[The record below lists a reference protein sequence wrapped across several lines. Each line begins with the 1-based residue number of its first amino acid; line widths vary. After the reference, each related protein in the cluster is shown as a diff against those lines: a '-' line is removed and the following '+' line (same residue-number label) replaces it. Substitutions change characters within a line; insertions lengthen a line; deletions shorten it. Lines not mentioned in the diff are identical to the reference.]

1 MNKKIDFARI
11 GRSPIFIIVTFFLL
25 INLFFIITAFDSFF
39 QLDNY
44 FYMLKQTAM
53 IIIVASAA
61 TLLMMTGN
69 FDLSTGSV
77 VAFTGCVYALLIK
90 NGMTLLPAG
99 VAAVIVGIVIG
110 ITNGTMVTR
119 FNFPPFI
126 ATLCMMYISRGIAL
140 ILANGATIRD
150 NMPKEIGYLASRDFL
165 GLPIFVVFIMIAL
178 AVFIFIQKKTLLGK
192 YALAI
197 GGNKNAAF
205 FSGINTGMIVL
216 SLYVL
221 IGGLA
226 GFAGVMSASRLS
238 AGDPRGM
245 VGFEFDVILAIIL
258 GGTSLS
264 GGKGSVIGTFFG
276 ALVVASLGNG
286 LDMLNVLTFWQSI
299 LKGIIFVLAIVLN
312 EKILR
317 NIGKATAAGAK
328 ALSAPRL
335 SSGLPPGT

>member
-1 MNKKIDFARI
+1 MNRKIDFSKIFRN
-11 GRSPIFIIVTFFLL
+11 PIFIIVTFFLL
-25 INLFFIITAFDSFF
+25 INIFFIITAYDSFF
-39 QLDNY
+39 QIDNY
-44 FYMLKQTAM
+44 FYVLKQTAM

-61 TLLMMTGN
+61 TILMMTGN

-77 VAFTGCVYALLIK
+77 AAFTGCVYALMIK

-99 VAAVIVGIVIG
+99 IIAVVVGIVIG
-110 ITNGTMVTR
+110 MINGTMVTK

-150 NMPKEIGYLASRDFL
+150 NMPPEIGYLASRYFL
-165 GLPIFVVFIMIAL
+165 GLPIFVVFIIIAL
-178 AVFIFIQKKTLLGK
+178 IIFVFIKKKTLLGK

-205 FSGINTGMIVL
+205 FSGINTGAIIFAI
-216 SLYVL
+216 YVI

-276 ALVVASLGNG
+276 ALVVACLGNG
-286 LDMLNVLTFWQSI
+286 LDMLNILTFWQSI

-312 EKILR
+312 EKIIM
-317 NIGKATAAGAK
+317 NVGKKTVVAAK
-328 ALSAPRL
+328 A
-335 SSGLPPGT
+335 

>member
-1 MNKKIDFARI
+1 
-11 GRSPIFIIVTFFLL
+11 
-25 INLFFIITAFDSFF
+25 
-39 QLDNY
+39 
-44 FYMLKQTAM
+44 M

-61 TLLMMTGN
+61 TILMMTGN

-77 VAFTGCVYALLIK
+77 AAFTGCVYALMIK

-99 VAAVIVGIVIG
+99 ITAVVVGIIIG
-110 ITNGTMVTR
+110 MINGTMVTK

-150 NMPKEIGYLASRDFL
+150 NMPPEIGYLASRYFL
-165 GLPIFVVFIMIAL
+165 GLPIFVVFIIFAL
-178 AVFIFIQKKTLLGK
+178 IIFVFIAKKTLLGK

-205 FSGINTGMIVL
+205 FSGINTGAIIF
-216 SLYVL
+216 SIYVI

-264 GGKGSVIGTFFG
+264 GGKGSIIGTFFG
-276 ALVVASLGNG
+276 ALVVACLGNG

-312 EKILR
+312 EKIIK
-317 NIGKATAAGAK
+317 NIGKKTVATAK
-328 ALSAPRL
+328 A
-335 SSGLPPGT
+335 

>member
-1 MNKKIDFARI
+1 MNRKIDFSKIVRN
-11 GRSPIFIIVTFFLL
+11 PISIIVAFFLL
-25 INLFFIITAFDSFF
+25 INLFFIITAYDSFF
-39 QLDNY
+39 QIDNY
-44 FYMLKQTAM
+44 FYILKQTAM

-61 TLLMMTGN
+61 TILMMTGN

-77 VAFTGCVYALLIK
+77 AAFTGCVYALMIK
-90 NGMTLLPAG
+90 SGMTLLPAG
-99 VAAVIVGIVIG
+99 IIAVVVGIVIG
-110 ITNGTMVTR
+110 LINGTMVTK

-150 NMPKEIGYLASRDFL
+150 NMPPEIGYLASRDFL
-165 GLPIFVVFIMIAL
+165 GLPIFVVFIIIAL
-178 AVFIFIQKKTLLGK
+178 IIFVFIEKKTLLGK

-205 FSGINTGMIVL
+205 FSGINTGAIIFSIFVIV
-216 SLYVL
+216 
-221 IGGLA
+221 GGLA

-245 VGFEFDVILAIIL
+245 VGFEFDVLLAIIL

-264 GGKGSVIGTFFG
+264 GGKGSVIGTLFG
-276 ALVVASLGNG
+276 ALVVACLGNG
-286 LDMLNVLTFWQSI
+286 LDMLNILTFWQSI

-312 EKILR
+312 EKILK
-317 NIGKATAAGAK
+317 NIGKKTVVTAK
-328 ALSAPRL
+328 A
-335 SSGLPPGT
+335 

>member
-1 MNKKIDFARI
+1 MNGKLDFSKIFRN
-11 GRSPIFIIVTFFLL
+11 PIFIIITFFLL
-25 INLFFIITAFDSFF
+25 INIFFIITAYDSFF
-39 QLDNY
+39 QIDNY
-44 FYMLKQTAM
+44 FYVLKQTAM

-61 TLLMMTGN
+61 TILMMTGN

-77 VAFTGCVYALLIK
+77 VSFAGCVYALMIK
-90 NGMTLLPAG
+90 NGMALIPAG
-99 VAAVIVGIVIG
+99 IVAVVVGIVIG
-110 ITNGTMVTR
+110 IINGTMVTKL
-119 FNFPPFI
+119 NFPPFI

-150 NMPKEIGYLASRDFL
+150 NMPPEIGNLASKSFL
-165 GLPIFVVFIMIAL
+165 GLPIFVVFIIIAL
-178 AVFIFIQKKTLLGK
+178 IIFVFVEKKTLLGK

-205 FSGINTGMIVL
+205 FSGINTGAIIFAI
-216 SLYVL
+216 YVI

-276 ALVVASLGNG
+276 ALVVACLGNG
-286 LDMLNVLTFWQSI
+286 LDMLNILTFWQSI
-299 LKGIIFVLAIVLN
+299 LKGIIFVLAIVSN
-312 EKILR
+312 EKIIK
-317 NIGKATAAGAK
+317 NIGKKTVVTAK
-328 ALSAPRL
+328 A
-335 SSGLPPGT
+335 

>member
-1 MNKKIDFARI
+1 MNRKISFSKI
-11 GRSPIFIIVTFFLL
+11 FGNPIAIIVTIFIL
-25 INLFFIITAFDSFF
+25 INIFFIVTAYDSFF
-39 QLDNY
+39 QIDNY
-44 FYMLKQTAM
+44 FNVLKQTAM

-61 TLLMMTGN
+61 TILMMTGN

-77 VAFTGCVYALLIK
+77 AAFAGCVYALLIK
-90 NGMTLLPAG
+90 NGMELIPAG
-99 VAAVIVGIVIG
+99 ISAVVVGIAIG
-110 ITNGTMVTR
+110 IINGTMVTKLG
-119 FNFPPFI
+119 FPPFI

-150 NMPKEIGYLASRDFL
+150 NMPPEIGNLASRDIF
-165 GLPIFVVFIMIAL
+165 GLPIFIIFIIIAL
-178 AVFIFIQKKTLLGK
+178 IIFVFIQKRTLLGK

-205 FSGINTGMIVL
+205 FSGINTAAIVFGI
-216 SLYVL
+216 YV
-221 IGGLA
+221 IVGGLS

-245 VGFEFDVILAIIL
+245 VGFEFDVLLAIIL

-286 LDMLNVLTFWQSI
+286 LDMLNILTFWQSI
-299 LKGIIFVLAIVLN
+299 LKGLIFVLAIVLN

-317 NIGKATAAGAK
+317 NVGKKTLVAAK
-328 ALSAPRL
+328 A
-335 SSGLPPGT
+335 

>member
-1 MNKKIDFARI
+1 MSRRREFSRI
-11 GRSPIFIIVTFFLL
+11 YRSPIFIIVLFFIL

-44 FYMLKQTAM
+44 FYVLKQTAM

-61 TLLMMTGN
+61 TILMMTGN

-77 VAFTGCVYALLIK
+77 VAFAGCVYALLIK
-90 NGMTLLPAG
+90 NGMGLFPA
-99 VAAVIVGIVIG
+99 ALSAVVVGIGIG
-110 ITNGTMVTR
+110 IINGTMVTR

-150 NMPKEIGYLASRDFL
+150 NMPPEIGYLASRDFL
-165 GLPIFVVFIMIAL
+165 GLPIFVLFIIIAL
-178 AVFIFIQKKTLLGK
+178 VVFVFIQKKTLLGK

-205 FSGINTGMIVL
+205 LSGINTAAIVFAI
-216 SLYVL
+216 YVI

-245 VGFEFDVILAIIL
+245 IGFEFDVILAIIL

-264 GGKGSVIGTFFG
+264 GGRGSVIGTFFG
-276 ALVVASLGNG
+276 ALVVACLGNG
-286 LDMLNVLTFWQSI
+286 LDMLNVLSFWQSI

-312 EKILR
+312 ERILKNVSR
-317 NIGKATAAGAK
+317 KTFVKARA
-328 ALSAPRL
+328 
-335 SSGLPPGT
+335 

>member
-1 MNKKIDFARI
+1 MNRKISLSKII
-11 GRSPIFIIVTFFLL
+11 GNPIAIIITIFILINIFFIVT
-25 INLFFIITAFDSFF
+25 AYESFF
-39 QLDNY
+39 QIDNY
-44 FYMLKQTAM
+44 FNVLKQTAM

-61 TLLMMTGN
+61 TILMMTGN

-77 VAFTGCVYALLIK
+77 AAFAGCVYALLIK
-90 NGMTLLPAG
+90 NGMELIPAG
-99 VAAVIVGIVIG
+99 ISAVVVGIAIG
-110 ITNGTMVTR
+110 IINGKMVTKL
-119 FNFPPFI
+119 NFPPFI

-150 NMPKEIGYLASRDFL
+150 NMPPEIGNLASRDIF
-165 GLPIFVVFIMIAL
+165 GLPIFIIFIIIAL
-178 AVFIFIQKKTLLGK
+178 IIFVFIQKRTLLGK

-205 FSGINTGMIVL
+205 FSGINTAAIVFGI
-216 SLYVL
+216 YV
-221 IGGLA
+221 IVGGLS

-245 VGFEFDVILAIIL
+245 VGFEFDVLLAIIL

-286 LDMLNVLTFWQSI
+286 LDMLNILTFWQSI
-299 LKGIIFVLAIVLN
+299 LKGLIFVLAIVLN

-317 NIGKATAAGAK
+317 NVGKKTLVTANA
-328 ALSAPRL
+328 
-335 SSGLPPGT
+335 

>member
-1 MNKKIDFARI
+1 MKGRVELSRI
-11 GRSPIFIIVTFFLL
+11 YRNPIFIIVLFFVLL
-25 INLFFIITAFDSFF
+25 NIFFIITAYDSFF
-39 QLDNY
+39 QIDNY
-44 FYMLKQTAM
+44 FYVLKQTAM

-61 TLLMMTGN
+61 TILMMTGN

-77 VAFTGCVYALLIK
+77 VAFAGCVYALLIK
-90 NGMTLLPAG
+90 NGMQLVPAG
-99 VAAVIVGIVIG
+99 ISAVVVGIGIG
-110 ITNGTMVTR
+110 IINGVMVTR

-126 ATLCMMYISRGIAL
+126 ATLCMMYIARGIAL

-150 NMPKEIGYLASRDFL
+150 NMPPEIGYLASRDFL
-165 GLPIFVVFIMIAL
+165 GLPIFIVFIIIAL
-178 AVFIFIQKKTLLGK
+178 IVFVFIEKKTLLGK

-205 FSGINTGMIVL
+205 FSGINTAAVIFAI
-216 SLYVL
+216 YII

-276 ALVVASLGNG
+276 ALFVASLGNG

-312 EKILR
+312 ERILK
-317 NIGKATAAGAK
+317 NVGKK
-328 ALSAPRL
+328 ALAKVKA
-335 SSGLPPGT
+335 

>member
-1 MNKKIDFARI
+1 MNRI
-11 GRSPIFIIVTFFLL
+11 RKNPIFIIVSFFLL
-25 INLFFIITAFDSFF
+25 INVFFIITAGDSFL

-44 FYMLKQTAM
+44 FYVLKQTAM

-61 TLLMMTGN
+61 TILMMTGN
-69 FDLSTGSV
+69 YDLSTGSV
-77 VAFTGCVYALLIK
+77 VSFAGCVYALMIKSGMALI
-90 NGMTLLPAG
+90 PAG
-99 VAAVIVGIVIG
+99 IVAVVVGILIGVI
-110 ITNGTMVTR
+110 NGTMVAK

-126 ATLCMMYISRGIAL
+126 ATLCMMYISRGVAL

-150 NMPKEIGYLASRDFL
+150 NMPPEIGNLASRDFL
-165 GLPIFVVFIMIAL
+165 GLPIFVVFIIIAL
-178 AVFIFIQKKTLLGK
+178 LIFVFIEKKTLLGK

-205 FSGINTGMIVL
+205 FSGINTAAIIFAI
-216 SLYVL
+216 YVI

-276 ALVVASLGNG
+276 ALVVACLGNG
-286 LDMLNVLTFWQSI
+286 LDMLNILTFWQSI

-312 EKILR
+312 EKIMK
-317 NIGKATAAGAK
+317 NISKKTVAAAR
-328 ALSAPRL
+328 A
-335 SSGLPPGT
+335 

>member
-1 MNKKIDFARI
+1 MNRKTTLSKVIRN
-11 GRSPIFIIVTFFLL
+11 PISIIVTFFLL
-25 INLFFIITAFDSFF
+25 INIFFIITAYDSFF

-44 FYMLKQTAM
+44 FYILKQTAM

-61 TLLMMTGN
+61 TILMMTGN

-99 VAAVIVGIVIG
+99 VIAVVVGIVIG
-110 ITNGTMVTR
+110 LTNGAMVTR
-119 FNFPPFI
+119 LHFPPFI
-126 ATLCMMYISRGIAL
+126 ATLCMMYIARGIAL

-150 NMPKEIGYLASRDFL
+150 NMPPEIGYLASRDFL
-165 GLPIFVVFIMIAL
+165 GLPIFVVFIIIAL
-178 AVFIFIQKKTLLGK
+178 IVFVFIQKKTLLAK

-205 FSGINTGMIVL
+205 FSGINTGAIV
-216 SLYVL
+216 STIYII

-276 ALVVASLGNG
+276 ALVVACLGNG
-286 LDMLNVLTFWQSI
+286 LDMLNILTFWQSI
-299 LKGIIFVLAIVLN
+299 LKGVIFVLAIVLN
-312 EKILR
+312 EKILK
-317 NIGKATAAGAK
+317 NIGKTSVVTAEA
-328 ALSAPRL
+328 SAPHI
-335 SSGLPPGT
+335 SSGLPPRN

>member
-1 MNKKIDFARI
+1 MNGKLDFSKIFRN
-11 GRSPIFIIVTFFLL
+11 PIFIIITFFLL
-25 INLFFIITAFDSFF
+25 INIFFIITAYDSFF
-39 QLDNY
+39 QIDNY
-44 FYMLKQTAM
+44 FYVMKQTAM

-61 TLLMMTGN
+61 TILMMTGN

-77 VAFTGCVYALLIK
+77 VAFAGCVYALMIK
-90 NGMTLLPAG
+90 NGMALIPAG
-99 VAAVIVGIVIG
+99 IVAVVVGIAIG
-110 ITNGTMVTR
+110 IINGVMVTK

-150 NMPKEIGYLASRDFL
+150 NMPPEIGNLASKSFL
-165 GLPIFVVFIMIAL
+165 GLPIFVVFIIIAL
-178 AVFIFIQKKTLLGK
+178 IIFVFVEKKTLLGK

-205 FSGINTGMIVL
+205 FSGINTGAIIFAI
-216 SLYVL
+216 YVI

-276 ALVVASLGNG
+276 ALVVACLGNG
-286 LDMLNVLTFWQSI
+286 LDMLNILTFWQSI
-299 LKGIIFVLAIVLN
+299 LKGIIFIMAIVLN
-312 EKILR
+312 EKIIK
-317 NIGKATAAGAK
+317 NIGKKAVVTAK
-328 ALSAPRL
+328 A
-335 SSGLPPGT
+335 

>member
-1 MNKKIDFARI
+1 MESIKMNRRIDFSKIYRN
-11 GRSPIFIIVTFFLL
+11 PISIIVTFFIV
-25 INLFFIITAFDSFF
+25 INVFFIITAYDSFF
-39 QLDNY
+39 QIENY
-44 FYMLKQTAM
+44 FYVLKQTAM

-61 TLLMMTGN
+61 TILMMTGN

-77 VAFTGCVYALLIK
+77 AAFTGCVYALLIK
-90 NGMTLLPAG
+90 NGMELVSAG
-99 VAAVIVGIVIG
+99 ICAVVVGIAIG
-110 ITNGTMVTR
+110 IINGTMVTR

-150 NMPKEIGYLASRDFL
+150 NMPPEIGNLASRDLF
-165 GLPIFVVFIMIAL
+165 GLPIFVIFIIIAL
-178 AVFIFIQKKTLLGK
+178 IIFVFVQKRTLLGK

-197 GGNKNAAF
+197 GGNRNAAF
-205 FSGINTGMIVL
+205 FSGINTGAIVF
-216 SLYVL
+216 SIYVI
-221 IGGLA
+221 IGGLS

-276 ALVVASLGNG
+276 ALVVATLGNG
-286 LDMLNVLTFWQSI
+286 LDMLNILTFWQSI
-299 LKGIIFVLAIVLN
+299 LKGLIFVLAIVLN
-312 EKILR
+312 EKILK
-317 NIGKATAAGAK
+317 NIGKKTLVAAK
-328 ALSAPRL
+328 A
-335 SSGLPPGT
+335 

>member
-1 MNKKIDFARI
+1 MKPKMDLARI

-25 INLFFIITAFDSFF
+25 INIFFIITAFNSFF
-39 QLDNY
+39 QIDNF
-44 FYMLKQTAM
+44 FYVLKQTAM

-61 TLLMMTGN
+61 TILMMTGN

-90 NGMTLLPAG
+90 NGMALLPAG
-99 VAAVIVGIVIG
+99 LLAVVVGIVIG
-110 ITNGTMVTR
+110 IANGTMVTR
-119 FNFPPFI
+119 LNFPPFI
-126 ATLCMMYISRGIAL
+126 ATLCMMYIARGVAL

-150 NMPKEIGYLASRDFL
+150 NMPPEIGYLASRDFL
-165 GLPIFVVFIMIAL
+165 GLPIFVVFIIIAL
-178 AVFIFIQKKTLLGK
+178 AIFVFIQKKTLLGK

-197 GGNKNAAF
+197 GGNKAAAF
-205 FSGINTGMIVL
+205 FSGISTGAIV
-216 SLYVL
+216 SAIYII

-258 GGTSLS
+258 GGTGLS

-276 ALVVASLGNG
+276 ALVVASLGNS

-312 EKILR
+312 EKILK
-317 NIGKATAAGAK
+317 NIGKSGATEAK
-328 ALSAPRL
+328 AWSAPHL
-335 SSGLPPGT
+335 SGGLRPKN

>member
-1 MNKKIDFARI
+1 MSRRMEFSRI
-11 GRSPIFIIVTFFLL
+11 YRSPIFIIVLFFIL

-61 TLLMMTGN
+61 TMLMMTGN

-77 VAFTGCVYALLIK
+77 VAFAGCVYALLIK
-90 NGMTLLPAG
+90 NGMGLVPA
-99 VAAVIVGIVIG
+99 AISAVVVGIGIG
-110 ITNGTMVTR
+110 IINGTMVTK
-119 FNFPPFI
+119 FNFPAFI

-150 NMPKEIGYLASRDFL
+150 NMPPEIGYLASRDFL
-165 GLPIFVVFIMIAL
+165 GLPIFVLFIIIAL
-178 AVFIFIQKKTLLGK
+178 IVFVFIQKKTLLGK

-205 FSGINTGMIVL
+205 YSGINTAAIVFAI
-216 SLYVL
+216 YVI

-264 GGKGSVIGTFFG
+264 GGRGSVIGTFFG
-276 ALVVASLGNG
+276 ALVVACLGNG

-312 EKILR
+312 ERILKNVSR
-317 NIGKATAAGAK
+317 KTLVKAK
-328 ALSAPRL
+328 A
-335 SSGLPPGT
+335 

>member
-1 MNKKIDFARI
+1 MNRKISFSKII
-11 GRSPIFIIVTFFLL
+11 GNPIAIIIIIFILINIFFIVT
-25 INLFFIITAFDSFF
+25 AYDSFF
-39 QLDNY
+39 QIDNY
-44 FYMLKQTAM
+44 FNVLKQTAM

-61 TLLMMTGN
+61 TILMMTGN

-77 VAFTGCVYALLIK
+77 AAFAGCVYALLIK
-90 NGMTLLPAG
+90 NGMELIPAG
-99 VAAVIVGIVIG
+99 ISAVAVGIAIG
-110 ITNGTMVTR
+110 IINGKMVTKL
-119 FNFPPFI
+119 NFPPFI

-150 NMPKEIGYLASRDFL
+150 NMPPEIGNLASKDIF
-165 GLPIFVVFIMIAL
+165 GLPIFIIFIIIAL
-178 AVFIFIQKKTLLGK
+178 IIFVFIQKRTLLGK

-205 FSGINTGMIVL
+205 FSGINTAAIVFGI
-216 SLYVL
+216 YV
-221 IGGLA
+221 IVGGLS

-245 VGFEFDVILAIIL
+245 VGFEFDVLLAIIL

-286 LDMLNVLTFWQSI
+286 LDMLNILTFWQSI
-299 LKGIIFVLAIVLN
+299 LKGLIFVLAIVLN

-317 NIGKATAAGAK
+317 NVGKKTLVTAK
-328 ALSAPRL
+328 A
-335 SSGLPPGT
+335 

>member
-1 MNKKIDFARI
+1 MESANMNRKISFSKIFANPL
-11 GRSPIFIIVTFFLL
+11 SIIVTIFML
-25 INLFFIITAFDSFF
+25 INIFFIITAYDSFF
-39 QLDNY
+39 QIDNY
-44 FYMLKQTAM
+44 FNVLKQTAM

-61 TLLMMTGN
+61 TILMMTGN

-77 VAFTGCVYALLIK
+77 AAFAGCVYALLIK
-90 NGMTLLPAG
+90 NRMELLPAG
-99 VAAVIVGIVIG
+99 ISAVVVGIAIG
-110 ITNGTMVTR
+110 IINGKMVTKL
-119 FNFPPFI
+119 NFPPFI

-150 NMPKEIGYLASRDFL
+150 NMPPEIGNLASRDFF
-165 GLPIFVVFIMIAL
+165 GLPIFVIFIIIALIIFVFIE
-178 AVFIFIQKKTLLGK
+178 KRTLLGK

-205 FSGINTGMIVL
+205 FSGINTAAIVFGI
-216 SLYVL
+216 YV
-221 IGGLA
+221 IVGGLS

-245 VGFEFDVILAIIL
+245 IGFEFDVLLAIIL

-286 LDMLNVLTFWQSI
+286 LDMLNILTFWQSI
-299 LKGIIFVLAIVLN
+299 LKGLIFVLAIVLN

-317 NIGKATAAGAK
+317 NVSKKALVTAK
-328 ALSAPRL
+328 A
-335 SSGLPPGT
+335 

>member
-1 MNKKIDFARI
+1 MDRKIGFSKIYRN
-11 GRSPIFIIVTFFLL
+11 PISIIVTFFIV
-25 INLFFIITAFDSFF
+25 INIFFIMTAFDSYF
-39 QLDNY
+39 QVDNY
-44 FYMLKQTAM
+44 FNMLKQTAM

-61 TLLMMTGN
+61 TILMMTGN
-69 FDLSTGSV
+69 FDLSTGSAA
-77 VAFTGCVYALLIK
+77 AFTGCVYALLIK
-90 NGMTLLPAG
+90 NGMGLIPAG
-99 VAAVIVGIVIG
+99 ICAVVVGIVIG
-110 ITNGTMVTR
+110 IINGTMVTKL
-119 FNFPPFI
+119 NFPPFI

-150 NMPKEIGYLASRDFL
+150 NMPPEIGNLASRDFF
-165 GLPIFVVFIMIAL
+165 GLPIFVIFIIIAL
-178 AVFIFIQKKTLLGK
+178 IIFVFIQKRTLLGK

-205 FSGINTGMIVL
+205 FSGINTGAIVL
-216 SLYVL
+216 SIYII

-258 GGTSLS
+258 GGTGLS

-286 LDMLNVLTFWQSI
+286 LDMLNILTFWQSI
-299 LKGIIFVLAIVLN
+299 LKGLIFVLAIVLN
-312 EKILR
+312 EKILK
-317 NIGKATAAGAK
+317 NIGKKTLITAK
-328 ALSAPRL
+328 A
-335 SSGLPPGT
+335 

>member
-1 MNKKIDFARI
+1 MNRKIDFLKIFRN
-11 GRSPIFIIVTFFLL
+11 PISIIVTFFIL
-25 INLFFIITAFDSFF
+25 INVFFAMTAYDSFF
-39 QLDNY
+39 QIDNY
-44 FYMLKQTAM
+44 FNVLKQTAM

-61 TLLMMTGN
+61 TILMMTGN

-77 VAFTGCVYALLIK
+77 AAFAGCVYALLIK
-90 NGMTLLPAG
+90 NGMELIPAG
-99 VAAVIVGIVIG
+99 LCAVVVGIAIG
-110 ITNGTMVTR
+110 IINGAMVTKL
-119 FNFPPFI
+119 NFPPFI
-126 ATLCMMYISRGIAL
+126 ATLCMMYIARGIAL

-150 NMPKEIGYLASRDFL
+150 NMPAAIGYLESRDVF
-165 GLPIFVVFIMIAL
+165 GLPIFVIFIIVALIVF
-178 AVFIFIQKKTLLGK
+178 VFIQKRTLLGK

-205 FSGINTGMIVL
+205 FSGINTGAIVL
-216 SLYVL
+216 SIYII

-276 ALVVASLGNG
+276 ALVVAILGNG
-286 LDMLNVLTFWQSI
+286 LDMLNILTFWQSI
-299 LKGIIFVLAIVLN
+299 LKGLIFVLAIVLN
-312 EKILR
+312 EKLR
-317 NIGKATAAGAK
+317 KNIGKNTVVAAK
-328 ALSAPRL
+328 A
-335 SSGLPPGT
+335 

>member
-1 MNKKIDFARI
+1 MNRKIDFSKIVRN
-11 GRSPIFIIVTFFLL
+11 PISIIVAFFLL
-25 INLFFIITAFDSFF
+25 INLFFIITAYDSFF
-39 QLDNY
+39 QIDNY
-44 FYMLKQTAM
+44 FYILKQTAM

-61 TLLMMTGN
+61 TILMMTGN

-77 VAFTGCVYALLIK
+77 AAFTGCVYALLIK
-90 NGMTLLPAG
+90 NGMPLLPAG
-99 VAAVIVGIVIG
+99 IIAVVVGIVIG

-150 NMPKEIGYLASRDFL
+150 NMPPEIGYLASRDFL
-165 GLPIFVVFIMIAL
+165 GLPIFVVFIIIAL
-178 AVFIFIQKKTLLGK
+178 IIFVFIEKKTLLGK

-205 FSGINTGMIVL
+205 FSGINTGAIIFSIFVIV
-216 SLYVL
+216 
-221 IGGLA
+221 GGLA

-245 VGFEFDVILAIIL
+245 VGFEFDVLLAIIL

-264 GGKGSVIGTFFG
+264 GGKGSVIGTLFG
-276 ALVVASLGNG
+276 ALVVACLGNG
-286 LDMLNVLTFWQSI
+286 LDMLNILTFWQSI

-312 EKILR
+312 EKILK
-317 NIGKATAAGAK
+317 NIGKKTVVTAK
-328 ALSAPRL
+328 A
-335 SSGLPPGT
+335 

>member
-1 MNKKIDFARI
+1 MNRRTGFSKLYRN
-11 GRSPIFIIVTFFLL
+11 PISIIVTFFIF
-25 INLFFIITAFDSFF
+25 INIFFIATAYDSFF

-44 FYMLKQTAM
+44 FNMLKQTAM

-61 TLLMMTGN
+61 TILMMTGN

-77 VAFTGCVYALLIK
+77 AAFTGCVYALLIK
-90 NGMTLLPAG
+90 NGMELMPAG
-99 VAAVIVGIVIG
+99 ICAVVVGIAIG
-110 ITNGTMVTR
+110 MMNGAMVTKL
-119 FNFPPFI
+119 NFPPFI
-126 ATLCMMYISRGIAL
+126 ATLCMMYIARGIAL

-150 NMPKEIGYLASRDFL
+150 NMPPEIGNLASRDVL
-165 GLPIFVVFIMIAL
+165 GLPIFVIFIIIAL
-178 AVFIFIQKKTLLGK
+178 IIFVFIQKRTLLGK

-205 FSGINTGMIVL
+205 FSGINTGAIVL
-216 SLYVL
+216 SIY
-221 IGGLA
+221 IITRGLA

-245 VGFEFDVILAIIL
+245 FGFEFDVILAIIL

-299 LKGIIFVLAIVLN
+299 LKGLIFVLAIVLN
-312 EKILR
+312 DKVLKS
-317 NIGKATAAGAK
+317 IGKRTLVTAK
-328 ALSAPRL
+328 A
-335 SSGLPPGT
+335 

>member
-1 MNKKIDFARI
+1 MSRKIELSKIYRN
-11 GRSPIFIIVTFFLL
+11 PIFVIVLFFIL
-25 INLFFIITAFDSFF
+25 INLFFIITAYDSFF
-39 QLDNY
+39 QVDNY
-44 FYMLKQTAM
+44 FYVLKQTAM

-61 TLLMMTGN
+61 TILMMTGN

-77 VAFTGCVYALLIK
+77 AAFTGCVYALLIK
-90 NGMTLLPAG
+90 SGMALVPAG
-99 VAAVIVGIVIG
+99 ISAVVVGLIIGVA
-110 ITNGTMVTR
+110 NGAMVSKL
-119 FNFPPFI
+119 NFPPFI

-150 NMPKEIGYLASRDFL
+150 NMPPEIGNLASRDIL
-165 GLPIFVVFIMIAL
+165 GLPIFVVFIIIAL
-178 AVFIFIQKKTLLGK
+178 IVFVFIEKKTLLGK

-197 GGNKNAAF
+197 GGNKSAAF
-205 FSGINTGMIVL
+205 FSGVNTGAIVL
-216 SLYVL
+216 SIYVI
-221 IGGLA
+221 IGGLT

-276 ALVVASLGNG
+276 ALVVATLGNG
-286 LDMLNVLTFWQSI
+286 LNMLNILTFWQSI

-317 NIGKATAAGAK
+317 NTGKKTLVAAK
-328 ALSAPRL
+328 A
-335 SSGLPPGT
+335 

>member
-1 MNKKIDFARI
+1 MNRKIDFSKIYRN
-11 GRSPIFIIVTFFLL
+11 PISIIVAFFLL
-25 INLFFIITAFDSFF
+25 INIFFIITAYDSFF
-39 QLDNY
+39 QIDNY
-44 FYMLKQTAM
+44 FYVLKQTAM

-61 TLLMMTGN
+61 TILMMTGN

-77 VAFTGCVYALLIK
+77 AAFTGCVYALMIK
-90 NGMTLLPAG
+90 NGMTLIPAG
-99 VAAVIVGIVIG
+99 IIAVVVGIVIG
-110 ITNGTMVTR
+110 IINGTMVTK

-150 NMPKEIGYLASRDFL
+150 NMPPEIGYLASRDFL
-165 GLPIFVVFIMIAL
+165 GLPIFVVFIIIAL
-178 AVFIFIQKKTLLGK
+178 IIFVFIEKKTLLGK

-205 FSGINTGMIVL
+205 FSGINTGAIIF
-216 SLYVL
+216 SIYVI

-276 ALVVASLGNG
+276 ALVVACLGNG
-286 LDMLNVLTFWQSI
+286 LDMLNILTFWQSI

-312 EKILR
+312 EKISKEYR
-317 NIGKATAAGAK
+317 QENR
-328 ALSAPRL
+328 SCRE
-335 SSGLPPGT
+335 SVE